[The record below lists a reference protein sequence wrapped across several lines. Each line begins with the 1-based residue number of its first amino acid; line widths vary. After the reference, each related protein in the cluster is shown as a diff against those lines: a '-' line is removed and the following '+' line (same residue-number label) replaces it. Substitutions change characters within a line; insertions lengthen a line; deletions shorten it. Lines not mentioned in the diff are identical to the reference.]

1 MRQLLLSLLIAPGIA
16 SAAIVDFGDY
26 LRDTTASLEWL
37 DVTKTVGLAYTD
49 VQALVDTGG
58 SYKGYSLAGW
68 RIASANELDGLVT
81 NAVGESVV
89 GTYVREDHSLYDLI
103 HFLSP
108 IEIGNAGAPRS
119 TLEYWAE
126 IRGLLS
132 TTYVDSSGRTLRN
145 AGTFRY
151 FAEYEG
157 AAPHALT
164 REVNW
169 YQVAD
174 VQQIDDGTVL
184 SPPHGTFLVRAAGDG
199 PPPDPQPVPE
209 PSTIGLL
216 ASACIALVCGSRR
229 ARVAVGTEHVRVSR
243 ERRGVGN

>member
-1 MRQLLLSLLIAPGIA
+1 MRRLLLSLLIVPGFA

-68 RIASANELDGLVT
+68 RVASVDELDGLVSH
-81 NAVGESVV
+81 AVGEFVV

-108 IEIGNAGAPRS
+108 IEVGNAGGAPW
-119 TLEYWAE
+119 TTFQYWAE

-132 TTYVDSSGRTLRN
+132 TTYVDGSGRTLRN

-151 FAEYEG
+151 FAEYDG
-157 AAPHALT
+157 AAPHALA

-184 SPPHGTFLVRAAGDG
+184 SPSHGTFLVRAAGEG
-199 PPPDPQPVPE
+199 PPPDPRPVPE
-209 PSTIGLL
+209 PSTIALL
-216 ASACIALVCGSRR
+216 ASACVAVVCGSRR
-229 ARVAVGTEHVRVSR
+229 TRAVSR
-243 ERRGVGN
+243 ERRDVGN